1 MKNFVII
8 NNLSFAYPN
17 AAEPLF
23 DQVSVQC
30 QSGWTGIV
38 GPNGGGKTTLLKLIK
53 GDLKPDHG
61 DIRTPGLVLYAEQR
75 MHDMPHALPD
85 FLISF
90 EKYAIRIKDQLQIHG
105 DWSERW
111 ESLSFGER
119 KRCQIAVALAKD
131 PDVLLLDEP
140 SNHLDH
146 SSKQILIGALE
157 DFRGVGLLVSH
168 DRDLLDTL
176 CSHTL
181 FVEPPKIDLRA
192 CAYSLAAQEREREQ
206 ESLRHEREVRKK
218 AVKKLK
224 RRAQQQRQKAEAA
237 DKQRSKRGIAAKD
250 HDAKTKIDLARFTGK
265 DGVHGRLYERTKARL
280 QRAEEQQQAI
290 RVKKKFDLGIS
301 YAESGN
307 SYKFPIVISATTL
320 QMGEAFLQVPELSLN
335 AGEKI
340 GLIGDNGSGK
350 STFVRFLT
358 NLLPFQADQLI
369 YIPQEIPAE
378 SIGRIVQ
385 RIHNLSDANKGD
397 IMTIIR
403 RLGSEP
409 TRVLETSLPSPGE
422 VRKLLLAEGIQKNP
436 ALIIMDEPTNH
447 MDLPSIRCLEEAL
460 SECGCAL
467 LLVSHDFVFLQQVV
481 SYYWTFE
488 RNNLISKI
496 VPRYSI

>member
-1 MKNFVII
+1 MQNFVII
-8 NNLSFAYPN
+8 NNLSFTYPN

-23 DQVSVQC
+23 DHVSVQC

-38 GPNGGGKTTLLKLIK
+38 GPNGGGKTTLLKLINRE
-53 GDLKPDHG
+53 LKPDRG
-61 DIRTPGLVLYAEQR
+61 DISSPELVFYAEQR
-75 MHDMPHALPD
+75 MDDMPQELAD
-85 FLISF
+85 FLHSF
-90 EKYAIRIKDQLQIHG
+90 KKSAIRIKDQLQIRD

-119 KRCQIAVALAKD
+119 KRCQIGVALAKE

-146 SSKQILIGALE
+146 SSKLFLIGALM

-168 DRDLLDTL
+168 DRDVLDTL

-181 FVEPPKIDLRA
+181 FVEPPEFDLRA
-192 CAYSLAAQEREREQ
+192 CAYSIAVQEREREQ
-206 ESLRHEREVRKK
+206 EALRHEREIMKK
-218 AVKKLK
+218 EVKKLK
-224 RRAQQQRQKAEAA
+224 RRAQQQRQKADTA

-250 HDAKTKIDLARFTGK
+250 HDAKAKIDLARFTGK
-265 DGVHGRLYERTKARL
+265 DGVAGRLYERTKARL
-280 QRAEEQQQAI
+280 QRAEEHQQAI

-301 YAESGN
+301 YAESGH
-307 SYKFPIVISATTL
+307 SHKFPIIIPTTTL
-320 QMGEAFLQVPELSLN
+320 QMGEASLHVPELSLS

-350 STFVRFLT
+350 STFVTFLT
-358 NLLPFQADQLI
+358 NSLPFQTDQMI
-369 YIPQEIPAE
+369 YIPQEIPTDA
-378 SIGRIVQ
+378 IDRIVQ
-385 RIHNLSDANKGD
+385 RIYSLSDADKGD

-409 TRVLETSLPSPGE
+409 TRVLVTSAPSPGE
-422 VRKLLLAEGIQKNP
+422 VRKLLLAKGLQKNP

-460 SECGCAL
+460 SACGCAL
-467 LLVSHDFVFLQQVV
+467 LLVSHDYVFLQQVV
-481 SYYWTFE
+481 SFYWSFE
-488 RNNLISKI
+488 RKGLVSKI
-496 VPRYSI
+496 EPKYSI